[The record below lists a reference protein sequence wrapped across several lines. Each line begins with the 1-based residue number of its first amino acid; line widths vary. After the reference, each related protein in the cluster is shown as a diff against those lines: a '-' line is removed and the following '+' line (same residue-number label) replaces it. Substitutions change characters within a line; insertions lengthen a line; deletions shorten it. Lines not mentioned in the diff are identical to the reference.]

1 MSGRRPDFLIIGSQ
15 KAGTSTLWHVL
26 RQHPQLFLPEK
37 KEVNFFFHEA
47 DYQRGIG
54 EYEAYFR
61 QASSDTMCGEAS
73 PGYLCHPRVPMRI
86 FRALPNAK
94 LIVTLRDPIERAYSQ
109 YWDNRRWLREGQL
122 FDDLVRAPLHRSSS
136 PGQRNY
142 FSRGLYSTYL
152 NRYLQLFDRS
162 QIMVIWFSELR
173 SQLTESIDVA
183 LSSWGSM
190 QMWPSPPLQR

>member
-1 MSGRRPDFLIIGSQ
+1 
-15 KAGTSTLWHVL
+15 
-26 RQHPQLFLPEK
+26 
-37 KEVNFFFHEA
+37 
-47 DYQRGIG
+47 
-54 EYEAYFR
+54 
-61 QASSDTMCGEAS
+61 
-73 PGYLCHPRVPMRI
+73 MRI

-122 FDDLVRAPLHRSSS
+122 FDDLVRAPLHQVFV
-136 PGQRNY
+136 PGQRNS

-152 NRYLQLFDRS
+152 NRYLQFFDRS

-173 SQLTESIDVA
+173 SQPDRVYRRCFEFL
-183 LSSWGSM
+183 GSM